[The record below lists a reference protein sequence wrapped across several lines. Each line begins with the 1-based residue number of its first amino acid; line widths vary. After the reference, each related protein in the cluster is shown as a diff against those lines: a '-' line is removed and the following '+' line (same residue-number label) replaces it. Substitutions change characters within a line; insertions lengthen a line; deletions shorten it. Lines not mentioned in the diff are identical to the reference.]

1 MIVSKVPTECCTFS
15 SVSTRSGLVTTHD
28 LALAGLADRLDA
40 ENGQCPLRRA
50 LRRRPGRATHGNALA
65 LMKAVGLD
73 VSAPDD
79 PQH

>member
-40 ENGQCPLRRA
+40 KTANVHFEERFA
-50 LRRRPGRATHGNALA
+50 VGRAGRRT
-65 LMKAVGLD
+65 VT
-73 VSAPDD
+73 PWR
-79 PQH
+79 